1 MLLAKTNRIAI
12 VDGQVLFAAILREV
26 LGADPSLEIVDVVG
40 VADAFSFEAS
50 VPDVVLIDYDAES
63 CDLER
68 AMSLMAQHWPGARAC
83 VLSSHLQPEIMNRAL
98 SLGALGFIVKDVPA
112 QELVRAVKIV
122 ASGATYV
129 DSRVAGRAL
138 QRRAGAGAR
147 PDASDLSQR
156 ETEVIRLIADGLTN
170 KEIGVRLQL
179 SEKTVKNHVSKIFSK
194 LNVSARSQAA
204 VHAIRTGLG

>member
-1 MLLAKTNRIAI
+1 MTKSIRLAI
-12 VDGQVLFAAILREV
+12 VDGQILFATILRDV
-26 LGADPSLEIVDVVG
+26 LGADASLEIVDLVE
-40 VADAFSFEAS
+40 VAGALRFDVEA
-50 VPDVVLIDYDAES
+50 PDVVLLDYDAES
-63 CDLER
+63 CDLES
-68 AMSLMAQHWPGARAC
+68 AMRMLAHEWRTARVC
-83 VLSSHLQPEIMNRAL
+83 VLSSHLQPEVMNRAL
-98 SLGALGFIVKDVPA
+98 ALGAAGFIVKDVSGS
-112 QELVRAVKIV
+112 EFVRAVKIV

-147 PDASDLSQR
+147 PDASQLSQR

-170 KEIGVRLQL
+170 KEIGVRLKL

>member
-1 MLLAKTNRIAI
+1 MLLTRPIRIAI
-12 VDGQVLFAAILREV
+12 VEGQVLFAAILRDV
-26 LGADPSLEIVDVVG
+26 LGADASLEIVDVVE
-40 VADAFSFEAS
+40 VADSLRFEAAA
-50 VPDVVLIDYDAES
+50 PDVVLIDYDAES
-63 CDLER
+63 CDLENALR
-68 AMSLMAQHWPGARAC
+68 LLGQNWRGTRVC
-83 VLSSHLQPEIMNRAL
+83 VLSSHLQPELMNRAL
-98 SLGALGFIVKDVPA
+98 ALGALGFIVKDVPA
-112 QELVRAVKIV
+112 GELVRSVKIV

-129 DSRVAGRAL
+129 DARVAGRAL
-138 QRRAGAGAR
+138 QRRAGSGAR
-147 PDASDLSQR
+147 PDASELSQR